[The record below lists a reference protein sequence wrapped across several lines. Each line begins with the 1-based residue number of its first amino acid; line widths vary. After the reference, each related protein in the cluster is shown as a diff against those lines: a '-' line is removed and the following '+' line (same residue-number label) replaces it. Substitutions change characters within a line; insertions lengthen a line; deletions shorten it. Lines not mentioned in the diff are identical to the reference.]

1 MPIIPIYSGQLASE
15 DPNEPD
21 PNSPWNG
28 LDEKIMRGLMV
39 GTQLKKAGIEARAAE
54 QDIVAKQQAMGMAAE
69 RQGWARQEQGWKAQE
84 QGWKAKEQDWRESE
98 RERTE
103 RLRAQGG
110 EAAMNLYNIQ
120 YGGPENLA
128 AQGMGGDWAVST
140 GQAQEQNTPEAQAE
154 FRRQRGLEYASTLD
168 PELQKTYLEGLD
180 KAIHGRLLGDSTK
193 SAAGY
198 LQNFIG
204 DLDASDA
211 SGKYDPEIKGFQQRL
226 DALSTMPPEQA
237 YEESLRLRKEMA
249 ATKEIIKNEEFRIAK
264 IPGALDSVNNIVQN
278 MKATGN
284 WENNPNRGSIDQI
297 MKNLLYDRST
307 VDPDKALADAEQL
320 ARGYRKMQMP
330 NGFGGSTEYWVTEAQ
345 HASLMQARIAA
356 DARKAVAAEQAAAR
370 RAAAEA
376 EASKAAVEEQA
387 KSAEAAQKRYD
398 QEREDLVKASTPT
411 QAEIK
416 AEVDALM
423 KSKATYSYQGSDL
436 RFERLPPSEQNRIAM
451 DNVSAAKSEAY
462 RSTVGKASATME
474 KDRLAAEVQALSPED
489 RKKVEEKIKALE
501 KSGTAAGAK

>member
-1 MPIIPIYSGQLASE
+1 MPIIPIYSGQLARQ

-54 QDIVAKQQAMGMAAE
+54 QDIQAKQQSMGMAAE
-69 RQGWARQEQGWKAQE
+69 RQGWARQEQGWKARE
-84 QGWKAKEQDWRESE
+84 QGWRESD
-98 RERTE
+98 RERAE
-103 RLRAQGG
+103 RIRLQGG

-120 YGGPENLA
+120 YGQQENLA

-140 GQAQEQNTPEAQAE
+140 EQAQAQNSPEAQAE
-154 FRRQRGLEYASTLD
+154 MRRRMGMEYASTLE

-180 KAIHGRLLGDSTK
+180 KAIHGRLLGDSVK
-193 SAAGY
+193 SATGD

-211 SGKYDPEIKGFQQRL
+211 SGKYDIEIKGLQQRL
-226 DALSTMPPEQA
+226 DAIANMAPEQA
-237 YEESLRLRKEMA
+237 YDESLRLRKEMS

-278 MKATGN
+278 MKSAGN

-297 MKNLLYDRST
+297 MKNLLFDRST
-307 VDPDKALADAEQL
+307 VDPDKALADAEQF

-330 NGFGGSTEYWVTEAQ
+330 NGFGGTSEYWVSESE
-345 HASLMQARIAA
+345 HARLMQARISAN
-356 DARKAVAAEQAAAR
+356 AREAIARENAAAR
-370 RAAAEA
+370 VSAAQA
-376 EASKAAVEEQA
+376 EASQRAAEERS
-387 KSAEAAQKRYD
+387 KSVEAAEKRSS

-411 QAEIK
+411 QTEIK
-416 AEVDALM
+416 AEVEALM
-423 KSKATYSYQGSDL
+423 DGKDTYSYNGSDV
-436 RFERLPPSEQNRIAM
+436 RFEKLPPSEQNRIAM

-462 RSTVGKASATME
+462 RSTVNKASAAME
-474 KDRLAAEVQALSPED
+474 KDRLDAELQTLSPED
-489 RKKVEEKIKALE
+489 RKKVEERVKALQNA
-501 KSGTAAGAK
+501 GTAAGAK